1 MAGQQLIFKD
11 LSRYPVMAQA
21 LDNQWL
27 PGDLAA
33 TRQRANAPAGRSP
46 DHVGAA
52 AAELRRALVNSGT
65 LVVNRAYF
73 INNQAVSVNYL
84 PSADPSERQAFIDL
98 LNGRALVPFLYSER
112 DPGAE
117 FAWTNVPQVH
127 RAWQRLLT
135 DEAEPA
141 LVRFDWDDEANRE
154 ATERINQFFS
164 SSLTTLMRLREAP
177 LSKHLDIGLAQARAL
192 KEGILT
198 NMARWATQQD
208 LYATITREAVYKEF
222 LTRPGTEVHEGLL
235 REGEHIVAAKQL
247 VDLLYNLGVPKA
259 SGVTALTPP
268 GSPPR
273 TTLQELRDDVR
284 SRPDDPEQIGLL
296 LRDVFADA
304 LHRAVDGPRS
314 YGSLSLSD
322 ITRLRTTEEWNGYV
336 NSLDSFVRGSF
347 RDGRVPTPEEFRA
360 GTGDVARLHRGM
372 LKAARKVSGSQQGF
386 QREMKVALVLESA
399 GIALQVTAGEEVSLL
414 AGSLQMATAL
424 AGALSVRLEFFD
436 REGRGA
442 RSGLGHS
449 LTLPSLQLRNVRKD
463 WEEILKSYGGRVVET
478 GASPRRGQADQQSP
492 HV

>member
-1 MAGQQLIFKD
+1 MAGQQLIFRD
-11 LSRYPVMAQA
+11 LARYPVIAQA

-27 PGDLAA
+27 PSDLAA
-33 TRQRANAPAGRSP
+33 ARQHANAPSGRLP
-46 DHVGAA
+46 DHVAA
-52 AAELRRALVNSGT
+52 SSAELRRALVNSGT

-73 INNQAVSVNYL
+73 INNQAVSANYL
-84 PSADPSERQAFIDL
+84 PTAEPSERQAFIDL

-112 DPGAE
+112 DPAAE
-117 FAWTNVPQVH
+117 YGWTSDPQVH
-127 RAWQRLLT
+127 RAWQRLLS
-135 DEAEPA
+135 DDAEPA
-141 LVRFDWDDEANRE
+141 LVRFDWDDDANRE
-154 ATERINQFFS
+154 ATDDINHFFS
-164 SSLTTLMRLREAP
+164 SRLTTLMRLREAP
-177 LSKHLDIGLAQARAL
+177 LKKHLGISLDQARAM

-198 NMARWATQQD
+198 DLAVWATRQD

-235 REGEHIVAAKQL
+235 REGEHVVAAKQL
-247 VDLLYNLGVPKA
+247 IDLLYNLGVPKA

-273 TTLQELRDDVR
+273 SALQELRDDVR

-322 ITRLRTTEEWNGYV
+322 ITRLRTTEEWYGYV
-336 NSLDSFVRGSF
+336 NALDTFVRGSF
-347 RDGRVPTPEEFRA
+347 KDGRVPTPEEFRA

-372 LKAARKVSGSQQGF
+372 LGAARRSSRTRQGF

-478 GASPRRGQADQQSP
+478 GADPRRSQADQQSP